1 MILAND
7 KMIIGYDLSFEYAQI
22 SYQRQNGEVPE
33 TFALASGTR
42 QYNIP
47 VCLFK
52 RSEVNQWFLGKEA
65 LSFAGHEE
73 GTLVKGLLREALE
86 QKEICIGEE
95 VFESIALLALFIKRS
110 LYLPGKECKL
120 DKVAGIMFTVPFLSE
135 KMIDL
140 LQRLSVLLNLPDCK
154 IYFQSREESIYHYMI
169 HQPKELWNED
179 VLLFDSSDACLKSYR
194 FMKNSNTKPM
204 VAFVEETDHGAL
216 TGEDEEKD
224 GQFLQIVQ
232 QSAADIS
239 TSVFLLGEGF
249 NGEWCQD
256 SLRLLCHN
264 RRVFKGNDLYSKGAC
279 YSIQERVIDRTGHA
293 PSIIFLGKDKLKTN
307 VGMEV
312 SRQGEDSYLAI
323 LDGGENWYECH
334 KTWDVILREGNVIKF
349 KLTPLDGRNVRYIEV
364 VLDGLPQREA
374 NTTRLH
380 LEASMTNERTLKIQ
394 IRDMGFGEMVPSSE
408 LCFTQQIDLNQGGR

>member
-7 KMIIGYDLSFEYAQI
+7 KMIIGYDLSYDYAQI
-22 SYQRQNGEVPE
+22 SYCRQNGEVPE
-33 TFALASGTR
+33 TFALVNGTR

-52 RSEVNQWFLGKEA
+52 RREVNQWFLGKEA
-65 LSFAGHEE
+65 VAFSKQEE
-73 GTLVKGLLREALE
+73 GTLLTGLLQAALE
-86 QKEICIGEE
+86 QEEIYIGEE
-95 VFESIALLALFIKRS
+95 AFESIALLALFIKRS

-120 DKVAGIMFTVPFLSE
+120 DKVAGIMFTVPILSE
-135 KMIDL
+135 KMIGL
-140 LQRLSVLLNLPDCK
+140 LQRLIVLLNLPNCK
-154 IYFQSREESIYHYMI
+154 IYFQGREESIYYYMI

-179 VLLFDSSDACLKSYR
+179 VLLFDSSHEALKSYR

-204 VAFVEETDHGAL
+204 VAFVEETDHGQL

-232 QSAADIS
+232 QSASDIS
-239 TSVFLLGEGF
+239 NCVFLLGEGF
-249 NGEWCQD
+249 SGDWCQE

-279 YSIQERVIDRTGHA
+279 YSVQERLDDQKSQTM
-293 PSIIFLGKDKLKTN
+293 IFLGKDKLKTN

-323 LDGGENWYECH
+323 LDGGENWYECQ
-334 KTWDVILREGNVIKF
+334 KQWDVILREGNMIRL
-349 KLTPLDGRNVRYIEV
+349 KLTPLNGRNVRYVEM
-364 VLDGLPQREA
+364 VLDGLPERER
-374 NTTRLH
+374 NNTRLR
-380 LEASMTNERTLKIQ
+380 LEAVMLNEETLQIQ
-394 IRDMGFGEMVPSSE
+394 IKDMGFGEFVPASN
-408 LCFTQQIDLNQGGR
+408 LCFSQQIDLDLGGR

>member
-1 MILAND
+1 MLLAND

-22 SYQRQNGEVPE
+22 SYQRQDGDAPE
-33 TFALASGTR
+33 TFALSSGTR

-52 RSEVNQWFLGKEA
+52 RREVNQWFLGKEA
-65 LSFAGHEE
+65 LVFANQEQ
-73 GTLVKGLLREALE
+73 GTLVKDLLRHALE
-86 QKEICIGEE
+86 QKETLIGEE
-95 VFESIALLALFIKRS
+95 VYESVALLALFVKRS

-135 KMIDL
+135 TMIDL
-140 LQRLSVLLNLPDCK
+140 LQRLAVLLNLPNCK

-179 VLLFDSSDACLKSYR
+179 VLLFDSSGECLKSYR
-194 FMKNSNTKPM
+194 FMKNSNTRPM
-204 VAFVEETDHGAL
+204 VAFVEEKDFGAL
-216 TGEDEEKD
+216 TGEEEEKD

-232 QSAADIS
+232 QSAPDNS
-239 TSVFLLGEGF
+239 SSVFLLGEGF
-249 NGEWCQD
+249 NGEWCQE

-279 YSIQERVIDRTGHA
+279 YSVRERMVERTGHS
-293 PSIIFLGKDKLKTN
+293 PSMIFLGKDKLKTN

-334 KTWDVILREGNVIKF
+334 KTWDVILREGNMIKF
-349 KLTPLDGRNVRYIEV
+349 KIIPLDGRNVRYIEM
-364 VLDGLPQREA
+364 VLDGLPQREV

-380 LEASMTNERTLKIQ
+380 LDASMVNEKTLKIQ
-394 IRDMGFGEMVPSSE
+394 IKDMGFGEIFPSSE
-408 LCFTQQIDLNQGGR
+408 LCFTQQIELN

>member
-1 MILAND
+1 MLLAND

-22 SYQRQNGEVPE
+22 SYQRQDGNAPE
-33 TFALASGTR
+33 TFALSSGTR

-47 VCLFK
+47 LCLFK

-65 LSFAGHEE
+65 LVFAGQEQ
-73 GTLVKGLLREALE
+73 GTLIKDLLRQALE
-86 QKEICIGEE
+86 QKETYIGEDA
-95 VFESIALLALFIKRS
+95 FESVALLALFIKRS

-120 DKVAGIMFTVPFLSE
+120 DKVAGIMFTVPCLSE
-135 KMIDL
+135 NMIDL
-140 LQRLSVLLNLPDCK
+140 LQRLVVLLNLPNCK
-154 IYFQSREESIYHYMI
+154 IYFQSREESIYHYMV

-179 VLLFDSSDACLKSYR
+179 VLLFDSSNKTLKSYR
-194 FMKNSNTKPM
+194 FMKNSNTRPM
-204 VAFVEETDHGAL
+204 VAFVEEKDFGTLD
-216 TGEDEEKD
+216 GEDEEKD

-232 QSAADIS
+232 QSAPDNS
-239 TSVFLLGEGF
+239 SSVFLLGEGF

-279 YSIQERVIDRTGHA
+279 ISMRERMIDRAGH
-293 PSIIFLGKDKLKTN
+293 SSDMIFLGKDKLKTN
-307 VGMEV
+307 VGMDV

-334 KTWDVILREGNVIKF
+334 KAWDVILREGNVVKF
-349 KLTPLDGRNVRYIEV
+349 KLTPLDGRNVRHIEM
-364 VLDGLPQREA
+364 VLDGLPQRER

-380 LEASMTNERTLKIQ
+380 LEASMINDRTLKIQ
-394 IRDMGFGEMVPSSE
+394 IKDMGFGEMFLSSE
-408 LCFTQQIDLNQGGR
+408 LCFTQQIDLY